1 MNTPAPRR
9 LRLRVWSPLPPSPSG
24 IADYTLEQIQA
35 LRRHAEITAVVENP
49 MAVEPA
55 IRDVFPVVEPSRL
68 PAADLD
74 LYHLGNSPSHA
85 YVYRAAIA
93 APGVAVLHEWNL
105 HHLVLFETVEQGNR
119 TRYLR
124 EMRRAY
130 GETGTFVG
138 RQMARALGGDVLAP
152 RFPLNER
159 ILERSLA
166 VVGLTRHITAKAAAA
181 MPGRPV
187 LHVPHHLSLPL
198 EPSRADARRA
208 LGIAADELVVTAPG
222 LATRAKCLE
231 PALAALSKLA
241 PEFPRLR
248 FFAAGE
254 VDRDFPLANL
264 VAGSPLA
271 ERSRIAGRVS
281 LADFVRHLAAAD
293 VILSLRYPSFGEMS
307 GALVRSLGLGR
318 TTLVT
323 AGTPGAEEFPPG
335 IVVPIRPG
343 RSQAAEIEAVLR
355 YLLADPAARAALG
368 AAAREF
374 VRREHDLVA
383 TTAKL
388 AAFLAAVDARKAELR
403 AGMSEED
410 EAHAPLA
417 RFFDDEIRWAAR
429 DLNLRG
435 YPLGIGA
442 LLDELSA
449 GS

>member
-1 MNTPAPRR
+1 MNTPAPGR

-93 APGVAVLHEWNL
+93 SPGVAVLHEWNL

-138 RQMARALGGDVLAP
+138 RQMARALGGDVLAS

-222 LATRAKCLE
+222 PRHAREMPGAGARRRCRNWPPSSRGCVSSRPARSTAT
-231 PALAALSKLA
+231 
-241 PEFPRLR
+241 FRLR
-248 FFAAGE
+248 TSWPARRSPSAAGS
-254 VDRDFPLANL
+254 RDAS
-264 VAGSPLA
+264 ASPTSCA
-271 ERSRIAGRVS
+271 
-281 LADFVRHLAAAD
+281 
-293 VILSLRYPSFGEMS
+293 
-307 GALVRSLGLGR
+307 
-318 TTLVT
+318 TW
-323 AGTPGAEEFPPG
+323 PP
-335 IVVPIRPG
+335 P
-343 RSQAAEIEAVLR
+343 
-355 YLLADPAARAALG
+355 
-368 AAAREF
+368 
-374 VRREHDLVA
+374 
-383 TTAKL
+383 T
-388 AAFLAAVDARKAELR
+388 
-403 AGMSEED
+403 
-410 EAHAPLA
+410 
-417 RFFDDEIRWAAR
+417 
-429 DLNLRG
+429 
-435 YPLGIGA
+435 
-442 LLDELSA
+442 
-449 GS
+449 